1 MGDNNGAGTG
11 PVMGLGDIAPASADP
26 MERYFN
32 IIRGQVSLP
41 RRGWIVRPQWS
52 PPNVPGMEAFQ
63 EIFEK
68 HELPR
73 KWQLLEDFY
82 ILLQRG
88 RFMVK
93 SPNWVEPPI
102 TAEMA
107 DIATSVAVA
116 VGATDTDILSY
127 TVPDRCVAAFR
138 GLGHQLS
145 VAAEWDNVIWNIK
158 VNTRPVRSYF
168 DFRQQRGMFV
178 SPTSFPRPI
187 TLKGKDVI
195 SFTARTSG
203 AAVNA
208 HARLI
213 GYVIPAET
221 VTQDGS
227 YKDWMSR

>member
-1 MGDNNGAGTG
+1 MGENNGNSPLA
-11 PVMGLGDIAPASADP
+11 GLGDIPAGAMEP
-26 MERYFN
+26 MERLYQ
-32 IIRGQVSLP
+32 ITRGQVNLP
-41 RRGWIVRPQWS
+41 RRGWIVQPRWT
-52 PPNVPGMEAFQ
+52 PPSVPGMEAFQ
-63 EIFEK
+63 KIFEE

-73 KWQLLEDFY
+73 KWQMLEDFFT
-82 ILLQRG
+82 LLMRG
-88 RFMVK
+88 RFSVK

-107 DIATSVAVA
+107 DIATSTAVAVA
-116 VGATDTDILSY
+116 AGDTDILSY
-127 TVPDRCVAAFR
+127 EVPDRCVAAFR

-158 VNTRPVRSYF
+158 VNKRPIRTYF

-178 SPTSFPRPI
+178 SPTTFPRPI

-195 SFTARTSG
+195 TFTARTAG

>member
-1 MGDNNGAGTG
+1 MGTSALA
-11 PVMGLGDIAPASADP
+11 GLGDIAPVSVDP
-26 MERYFN
+26 MERYFR

-41 RRGWIVRPQWS
+41 RRGWIVQPEWK
-52 PPNVPGMEAFQ
+52 PTPIPGMEAIQ
-63 EIFEK
+63 KLLEEHSI
-68 HELPR
+68 PR
-73 KWQLLEDFY
+73 NWQLLEDFFV
-82 ILLQRG
+82 LLQRG
-88 RFMVK
+88 RIMVK

-107 DIATSVAVA
+107 DIATSTAVA

-127 TVPDRCVAAFR
+127 TIPDRCIAAFR

-158 VNTRPVRSYF
+158 VNNRPIRTYF

-178 SPTSFPRPI
+178 APTSFPRPI

-195 SFTARTSG
+195 TFTARTGG